1 MSISSASKEPVT
13 QAVNEFLAFLVSEH
27 PKIRKLVI
35 ALSGGKDSVCLLN
48 ALYKHAEN
56 FVLQAVYIDHGLQ
69 AESLEWDTFN
79 QELCETLG
87 IHYLSV
93 KVVVDRRQASLEQ
106 AARNARYKAL
116 SQFVDAQSCLVTAQ
130 HQDDQAETVL
140 LQLLRGAGVKGLSA
154 MPYNKLF
161 AAGWHARPLLKVSQ
175 DAIETY
181 IKKYQLKHIE
191 DKSNQDIAF
200 SRNFLRHEIIPELS
214 KHWPQVSETLANSAE
229 NFAEAQLLLEELAQ
243 LDYQDAVDQ
252 KKLDISKLKTLS
264 SERQTNLLRYWFSK
278 FNIKMPSRVL
288 LQEIKSQF
296 LNTQSDINPSIDIGT
311 YQLRRYKN
319 HIYLLSDSLQSFN
332 PSQEW
337 QWTLTNDFN
346 ETNTKAILAKDV
358 LELWPE
364 LRGQQVIVRYRA
376 EGDKFYHPNKEHG
389 QTLKNYFQE
398 NDVPSWLRASALL
411 VVYQGKVIF
420 VQQRKLL

>member
-35 ALSGGKDSVCLLN
+35 ALSGGQDSVCLLN
-48 ALYKHAEN
+48 ALSKHAKN

-87 IHYLSV
+87 IHYSSV
-93 KVVVDRRQASLEQ
+93 KVVVDRRQVSLEQ

-175 DAIETY
+175 DAIATY

-214 KHWPQVSETLANSAE
+214 KHWPQVAETLANSTE
-229 NFAEAQLLLEELAQ
+229 NFAETQLLLEELAQ
-243 LDYQDAVDQ
+243 LDYQDVIDQ

-264 SERQTNLLRYWFSK
+264 SERQTNLLRYWFAK

-319 HIYLLSDSLQSFN
+319 YIYLLSDPLEKFN

-337 QWTLTNDFN
+337 QWTLTNNFN
-346 ETNTKAILAKDV
+346 GANKQTILVKDV
-358 LELWPE
+358 LEMWPK
-364 LRGQQVIVRYRA
+364 LRDKQVIVRYRA

-420 VQQRKLL
+420 VQKRKLL

>member
-1 MSISSASKEPVT
+1 MSISSGSKEPVT

-48 ALYKHAEN
+48 ALSKHAKN

-69 AESLEWDTFN
+69 AESLEWGTFN

-87 IHYLSV
+87 INYSSV
-93 KVVVDRRQASLEQ
+93 KVVVNRRQASLEQ
-106 AARNARYKAL
+106 AARNARYQAL

-140 LQLLRGAGVKGLSA
+140 LQLLRSAGVKGLSA
-154 MPYNKLF
+154 MPYSKCF

-175 DAIETY
+175 DAIADY
-181 IKKYQLKHIE
+181 IQKYQLKHIE
-191 DKSNQDIAF
+191 DNSNQDIAF
-200 SRNFLRHEIIPELS
+200 SRNFLRHKIIPELS

-229 NFAEAQLLLEELAQ
+229 NFAATQLLLEELAQ
-243 LDYQDAVDQ
+243 LDYQDAFDQ
-252 KKLDISKLKTLS
+252 SRLDISKLEVLS
-264 SERQTNLLRYWFSK
+264 SERQSNLLRYWFAK

-296 LNTQSDINPSIDIGT
+296 LNTQSDINPCIDIEA

-319 HIYLLSDSLQSFN
+319 HIYLLSDPLEKFN

-337 QWTLTNDFN
+337 QWTLTNNFN
-346 ETNTKAILAKDV
+346 GANKQTILVKDV
-358 LELWPE
+358 LEMWPE
-364 LRGQQVIVRYRA
+364 LRDQQVIVRYRA

-420 VQQRKLL
+420 VQKRKLL